1 MEGGRRRRG
10 ECMVLMG
17 NSAGKSSLWR
27 PRPRWEDSIKRDL
40 EKKSFGCTLS
50 EIIWQQVGINGG
62 L

>member
-1 MEGGRRRRG
+1 
-10 ECMVLMG
+10 MVLMG

-27 PRPRWEDSIKRDL
+27 PRPRWEDSINRDL

-50 EIIWQQVGINGG
+50 KIIWQQVGINGG